1 MTNYKEL
8 TDTIFNLQNEI
19 NSNSIKDKKWANN
32 LQLYIQKIN
41 DLMKDTFQD
50 SPKEIVNELL
60 LVIHSIESIIKS
72 IIKHDRD
79 SMYLDEEKLF
89 YLNESFDSKFEKLIR
104 EANSKL
110 KHFLFLIKNK
120 NNLQTHEY
128 TAYKLPNNIFH
139 KDINEIINET
149 LNEISICFSNKCYIA
164 SICLCGKVI
173 ETALSAIYEIKTNK
187 KSYYMKASALIIEV
201 HAEYKD
207 QEEIMRKLKIINSHR
222 NRAILNNIRKPSD
235 SESLGVIS
243 FTIDYL
249 KTITGEINK
258 FTPH

>member
-89 YLNESFDSKFEKLIR
+89 YLNESFDSKL
-104 EANSKL
+104 
-110 KHFLFLIKNK
+110 
-120 NNLQTHEY
+120 
-128 TAYKLPNNIFH
+128 
-139 KDINEIINET
+139 
-149 LNEISICFSNKCYIA
+149 
-164 SICLCGKVI
+164 
-173 ETALSAIYEIKTNK
+173 
-187 KSYYMKASALIIEV
+187 
-201 HAEYKD
+201 
-207 QEEIMRKLKIINSHR
+207 R
-222 NRAILNNIRKPSD
+222 N
-235 SESLGVIS
+235 
-243 FTIDYL
+243 
-249 KTITGEINK
+249 
-258 FTPH
+258 